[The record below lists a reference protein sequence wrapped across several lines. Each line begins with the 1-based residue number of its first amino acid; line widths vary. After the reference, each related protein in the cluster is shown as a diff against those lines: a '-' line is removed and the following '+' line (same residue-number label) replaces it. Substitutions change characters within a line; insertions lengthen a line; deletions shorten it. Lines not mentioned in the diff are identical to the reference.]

1 MNQENFEVLQLWM
14 FLHEFK
20 ISNNNCYVLNGSGR
34 INVIA
39 LTYFLLQV
47 SQNTARI
54 LCEPL
59 F

>member
-20 ISNNNCYVLNGSGR
+20 ISNNSCYVLNGSGR

-39 LTYFLLQV
+39 LTYFLLKV

-59 F
+59 L